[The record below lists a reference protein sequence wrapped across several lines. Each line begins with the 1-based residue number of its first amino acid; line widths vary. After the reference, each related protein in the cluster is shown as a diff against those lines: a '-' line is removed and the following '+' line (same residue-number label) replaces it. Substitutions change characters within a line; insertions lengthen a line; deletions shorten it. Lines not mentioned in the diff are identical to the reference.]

1 MKAGDLVKISFPYE
15 GDEVGMFIENVEY
28 SKGEEALSFIKRCR
42 ILWEGEPTSF
52 PMSQLEVINESR

>member
-1 MKAGDLVKISFPYE
+1 MRAGDLVKISFPYE

-28 SKGEEALSFIKRCR
+28 HEGNKELSFIGRSW

-52 PMSQLEVINESR
+52 PTSQLEAIK

>member
-1 MKAGDLVKISFPYE
+1 MKVGDLVKISFPYG

-28 SKGEEALSFIKRCR
+28 GEGEEELSFIKRCR

-52 PMSQLEVINESR
+52 PTSQIEVIK